1 MLLTFIF
8 LSYIFILLY
17 LKTLFNPQR
26 NGFICLS
33 WDVNWWEEKVR
44 SFLFGVVRVG
54 SEASRK
60 GDGPLCEIHKPS
72 GSVKVRPEQEAAG
85 PNMDPGP
92 QCRPRAHQLLALLLA
107 DRGLS
112 YM

>member
-44 SFLFGVVRVG
+44 SFLFGMVRVG
-54 SEASRK
+54 SDASRK
-60 GDGPLCEIHKPS
+60 GDRPSCEIHKPS
-72 GSVKVRPEQEAAG
+72 GSVKVRPRQEAAG

-107 DRGLS
+107 D
-112 YM
+112 